1 MDRYS
6 WKLLVGVLVGFSL
19 LGGWGI
25 VLLRT
30 HQAPLTMES
39 QKGIDEISSVQAATQ
54 TPQPP
59 TTEEAPLSQ
68 EEFRLLGAEV
78 MKSLPQS
85 SVDSELM
92 ILLAAEK
99 FDPIQKA
106 IRREPTLVSEGI
118 LLYEECGKSEQLK
131 FSVRALCVA
140 YVEKHTRSLGKR
152 PMLEKFPKKL
162 VDLAKTL
169 NE

>member
-19 LGGWGI
+19 LGGWGL

-30 HQAPLTMES
+30 HQAPLTMEAE
-39 QKGIDEISSVQAATQ
+39 KGNDEISTIQSAPQS
-54 TPQPP
+54 PQPP

-78 MKSLPQS
+78 MKALPQT

-106 IRREPTLVSEGI
+106 IRREPSLVAEGI

-152 PMLEKFPKKL
+152 PMLEKFPKK
-162 VDLAKTL
+162 VVEFAKTL
-169 NE
+169 RE